1 MGSPRLLLVTIDRL
15 PAWILP
21 AWGATWVSTPALD
34 TLAGSGIVL
43 DRLIAPTLD
52 PRQTL
57 EAIGGGVLAVAAAAG
72 IAPVIVTDDA
82 GFAESAA
89 QATAGVVTRVVDAYL
104 PRRAARTIEGTN
116 PGRLFAAA
124 REMLTCGDHRFV
136 WVHAGSLALAWDAP
150 ESFLAP
156 YVDPEDPPPPEG
168 VAVPSLRLGR
178 DHDPDLVVGYRQR
191 FAAQVTLLDRCIGD
205 FLAALPGATAD
216 SSGWTV
222 CLAGVRGM
230 ALGLHGVIGVPGGDG
245 EELPLGESIHLP
257 AIFVDARGRMAA
269 QRYAGLVLPADLGA
283 TLRGVLAREEAVP
296 PAPGGGEPARS
307 LEGLFDGWKHPPR
320 DRVLCVAPAGTA
332 VVTEAW
338 SYVESTGPDG
348 ERSPR
353 LHAKPDDYFEL
364 VDVHSRCP
372 GVVARMAEI
381 AAAARRRDLVA
392 WTMPLGGQGD
402 EPG

>member
-1 MGSPRLLLVTIDRL
+1 MNPRLLLVTIDRL

-34 TLAGSGIVL
+34 TLAGSGVVL
-43 DRLIAPTLD
+43 DRLVASTLD

-57 EAIGGGVLAVAAAAG
+57 ESIGGGVLAVAAAG
-72 IAPVIVTDDA
+72 GGGSSIVTDDA
-82 GFAESAA
+82 GFAESGIAA
-89 QATAGVVTRVVDAYL
+89 MAGVRTKVVDAIL

-124 REMLTCGDHRFV
+124 RELVTGGDDRFV
-136 WVHAGSLALAWDAP
+136 WVHAGSLATAWDAP
-150 ESFLAP
+150 DSFLGP
-156 YVDPEDPPPPEG
+156 YVDAEDPPPPEG
-168 VAVPSLRLGR
+168 VAVPSLWLGR

-191 FAAQVTLLDRCIGD
+191 FAAQVTLLDRCIGEL
-205 FLAALPGATAD
+205 LAALPVATAG
-216 SSGWTV
+216 SPAWTV

-230 ALGLHGVIGVPGGDG
+230 ALGLHGVIGVPGGDR

-257 AIFVDARGRMAA
+257 AILVDSRGRMAG
-269 QRYAGLVLPADLGA
+269 QRYSGLVLPADLGA
-283 TLRGVLAREEAVP
+283 TLRGVLAPEGP
-296 PAPGGGEPARS
+296 PPPSPDGGLPARS
-307 LEGLFDGWKHPPR
+307 LDGLFDGWNHPSR
-320 DRVLCVAPAGTA
+320 DRVLCVTPAGTA
-332 VVTEAW
+332 VVTESW
-338 SYVESTGPDG
+338 MYVEPTGPDA

-372 GVVARMAEI
+372 DVVAHLAEI
-381 AAAARRRDLVA
+381 AAAARRGDHAA
-392 WTMPLGGQGD
+392 WTMPLRGQGG